1 MRSISLIAIF
11 LGFVLVGCT
20 ATGPQRDET
29 SGGSAMTALPK
40 DIYPESRS
48 RLPLPKREALDEQG
62 KRVYDSVLDPKRPT
76 IAGFQG
82 PAGIWLHSPRVGEPI
97 REMNRILRTEVPLE
111 PRLRELAIL
120 VTARELD
127 SQFEWTAH
135 EPVALKEGLDP
146 KILDIVKFRRGVSG
160 VPEKETAIIGY
171 GRELFRDRKVRQE
184 TYAEMVRVFGQTAV
198 VNITALM
205 ANYALTATMLTAFD
219 QQLHEGRKPLLPL
232 P

>member
-1 MRSISLIAIF
+1 MNSTHWVLIA
-11 LGFVLVGCT
+11 
-20 ATGPQRDET
+20 
-29 SGGSAMTALPK
+29 SAAFAACLADVAQCEDASKVPTMTTLPK
-40 DIYPESRS
+40 DIHAESRS

-76 IAGFQG
+76 LAGFQG
-82 PAGIWLHSPRVGEPI
+82 PAGIWLHSPRVGEPF
-97 REMNRILRTEVPLE
+97 REMNRILRNEVPLE

-146 KILDIVKFRRGVSG
+146 KILDAVKFRRAVSG
-160 VPEKETAIIGY
+160 APEKEAAIVAF
-171 GRELFRDRKVRQE
+171 GRELFREKKVRSE

-198 VNITALM
+198 VNIAALM
-205 ANYALTATMLTAFD
+205 ANYAFTAVMLTAFD

>member
-1 MRSISLIAIF
+1 MKSIRLILIVSAA
-11 LGFVLVGCT
+11 LAGC
-20 ATGPQRDET
+20 APLGPQRDET
-29 SGGSAMTALPK
+29 SGGPAMTTLPK

-76 IAGFQG
+76 LAGFQG
-82 PAGIWLHSPRVGEPI
+82 PAGTWLHSPKVGEPF
-97 REMNRILRTEVPLE
+97 REMNRILRNEVPLE

-120 VTARELD
+120 VTAREFD

-146 KILDIVKFRRGVSG
+146 KVLDTVKFRRPVLAA
-160 VPEKETAIIGY
+160 PEKEAAIIAF
-171 GRELFRDRKVRQE
+171 GRELFRDRKVRAE
-184 TYAEMVRVFGQTAV
+184 TYAEMVRVFGQAAV

-205 ANYALTATMLTAFD
+205 ANYAFTAVMLTAFD

>member
-1 MRSISLIAIF
+1 VKSTRFILIFSI
-11 LGFVLVGCT
+11 VLAGC
-20 ATGPQRDET
+20 AAPGPQREEV
-29 SGGSAMTALPK
+29 SMVPPMTTLPK

-82 PAGIWLHSPRVGEPI
+82 PAGIWLHSPRVGEPF
-97 REMNRILRTEVPLE
+97 REMNRILRNEVPLE

-120 VTARELD
+120 VTAREFD

-146 KILDIVKFRRGVSG
+146 KVLDMVKFRRPVSA
-160 VPEKETAIIGY
+160 VPEKEAAIIAF
-171 GRELFRDRKVRQE
+171 GRELFRDRKVRAE
-184 TYAEMVRVFGQTAV
+184 TYAETVRVFGQGAV
-198 VNITALM
+198 VNLTALM
-205 ANYALTATMLTAFD
+205 ANYAFTAVMLTAFD

>member
-1 MRSISLIAIF
+1 MNSTQWVLIAF
-11 LGFVLVGCT
+11 
-20 ATGPQRDET
+20 
-29 SGGSAMTALPK
+29 SALAACVAGVAQCEEASKVPTMTTLPK

-48 RLPLPKREALDEQG
+48 RLPLPKRETLDEQG
-62 KRVYDSVLDPKRPT
+62 KRVYDSVLAPKRPT
-76 IAGFQG
+76 LAGFQG

-97 REMNRILRTEVPLE
+97 REVNRILRTEVPLA

-120 VTARELD
+120 VTAREAD

-146 KILDIVKFRRGVSG
+146 KILDAVKFRRTVSG
-160 VPEKETAIIGY
+160 SPEKEAAIIAF
-171 GRELFRDRKVRQE
+171 GRELFRDRKVRSE
-184 TYAEMVRVFGQTAV
+184 TYAEMVRLFGQTGV
-198 VNITALM
+198 VNLTALM
-205 ANYALTATMLTAFD
+205 ANYASTAVMLTAFD

>member
-1 MRSISLIAIF
+1 MRSIR
-11 LGFVLVGCT
+11 FVLIVFIVLAGCG
-20 ATGPQRDET
+20 ALGPQRDET

-40 DIYPESRS
+40 DIHPESRS

-76 IAGFQG
+76 LAGFQG

-135 EPVALKEGLDP
+135 EPVALKEGLAP
-146 KILDIVKFRRGVSG
+146 AILDIVKFRKPVSEVSG
-160 VPEKETAIIGY
+160 RETAIIAF
-171 GRELFRDRKVRQE
+171 GRELFRDRKVRPE

-205 ANYALTATMLTAFD
+205 ANYALTAVMLTAFD
-219 QQLHEGRKPLLPL
+219 QQLHEGRKPLLPF

>member
-1 MRSISLIAIF
+1 MKSTRLILIVSAA
-11 LGFVLVGCT
+11 LAGC
-20 ATGPQRDET
+20 AASGQQREQT
-29 SGGSAMTALPK
+29 LEVPAMKTLPK
-40 DIYPESRS
+40 DIHPESRS

-76 IAGFQG
+76 LAGFQG

-120 VTARELD
+120 VTSRELD
-127 SQFEWTAH
+127 NQFEWTAH

-146 KILDIVKFRRGVSG
+146 KIIDVVKFRKAVSG
-160 VPEKETAIIGY
+160 AAEKETAIIGF
-171 GRELFRDRKVRQE
+171 GRELFRDRKVRPE

-205 ANYALTATMLTAFD
+205 ANYALTAVMLTAFD